1 MGQCV
6 WRAEGMQARARR
18 NKHSVRTEV
27 VDEHKACFAALLMG
41 TPLSHPSSASVG
53 LPPCCAAWV
62 QIADFKPLPLAL
74 AK

>member
-41 TPLSHPSSASVG
+41 TPLSHPSSASVA
-53 LPPCCAAWV
+53 LRAAWV

>member
-41 TPLSHPSSASVG
+41 TPLSHPSSASLG
-53 LPPCCAAWV
+53 LPRRMGV
-62 QIADFKPLPLAL
+62 QIADFKPLRLAL

>member
-41 TPLSHPSSASVG
+41 TPLSHPSSASLG
-53 LPPCCAAWV
+53 FAARRA
-62 QIADFKPLPLAL
+62 QGCKNADIFETKS
-74 AK
+74 KS